1 MSNIQ
6 YATRRFTIPA
16 GESLT
21 TIRDSNFVTCLDAG
35 GPFRVRFDDGP
46 ESDFEAGLTYS
57 PDGGF
62 SRLEMRNTN
71 PSAIDVFLGFGK
83 GNINDARVTISSGQ
97 VLQVSANSPDTFEAG
112 AAVSCDDGSTT
123 VVATLP
129 ANSQIFQITV
139 DVTTAFDAGTTNT
152 LDIGDGSTANLYA
165 DALAAGSQA
174 RVLATSDVSQI
185 GNLIDIGTSDVDVT
199 VTYNQTGTAATAG
212 AATVTVLYL
221 QNRNLS

>member
-1 MSNIQ
+1 M
-6 YATRRFTIPA
+6 ATTTFSGPIKAGTIKA
-16 GESLT
+16 TTGTTVGE
-21 TIRDSNFVTCLDAG
+21 DKANVGFVLMAQSG
-35 GPFRVRFDDGP
+35 NV
-46 ESDFEAGLTYS
+46 
-57 PDGGF
+57 
-62 SRLEMRNTN
+62 
-71 PSAIDVFLGFGK
+71 VFG
-83 GNINDARVTISSGQ
+83 
-97 VLQVSANSPDTFEAG
+97 
-112 AAVSCDDGSTT
+112 DDGSTT

-152 LDIGDGSTANLYA
+152 LDIGDGSTADKYA
-165 DALAAGSQA
+165 DALAAGAQA

>member
-1 MSNIQ
+1 MGTTTFSGPIK
-6 YATRRFTIPA
+6 AGTIKD
-16 GESLT
+16 T
-21 TIRDSNFVTCLDAG
+21 TGTTVGSDKANVGFVLMAQSG
-35 GPFRVRFDDGP
+35 NV
-46 ESDFEAGLTYS
+46 
-57 PDGGF
+57 
-62 SRLEMRNTN
+62 
-71 PSAIDVFLGFGK
+71 VFG
-83 GNINDARVTISSGQ
+83 
-97 VLQVSANSPDTFEAG
+97 ANGTE
-112 AAVSCDDGSTT
+112 T

-129 ANSQIFQITV
+129 ANSQIYQIAV

-152 LDIGDGSTANLYA
+152 LDIGDGTTADKYA

-185 GNLIDIGTSDVDVT
+185 GNLIDIGTSDVDIT

>member
-1 MSNIQ
+1 M
-6 YATRRFTIPA
+6 ATTTFSGPIKA
-16 GESLT
+16 G
-21 TIRDSNFVTCLDAG
+21 TIRDTTGTTVGSDKANVGFVLMAQSG
-35 GPFRVRFDDGP
+35 NVVFAADGT
-46 ESDFEAGLTYS
+46 E
-57 PDGGF
+57 
-62 SRLEMRNTN
+62 
-71 PSAIDVFLGFGK
+71 
-83 GNINDARVTISSGQ
+83 
-97 VLQVSANSPDTFEAG
+97 
-112 AAVSCDDGSTT
+112 T

-129 ANSQIFQITV
+129 ANSQIYQIAV

-152 LDIGDGSTANLYA
+152 LDIGDGTTADKYA
-165 DALAAGSQA
+165 DALAAGAQA